1 MDYPTIIE
9 IVTSTKTL
17 LLHPGNFAVS
27 AKGRADFVTNVDVE
41 VQRYLQDPLADA
53 ILRGEVRDGTTVTV
67 SGGDGGLVLAPG

>member
-41 VQRYLQDPLADA
+41 VQRYLQEHLASLYPDVIMPA
-53 ILRGEVRDGTTVTV
+53 EEQ
-67 SGGDGGLVLAPG
+67 